1 MGKNRP
7 PRHLTRKSK
16 QAWMNQRSGHKNP
29 NIYQD
34 RKRVGEQLR
43 RKSKPL
49 WQINF
54 EKKMD
59 EVKTEREKREE
70 DITLKAKDF
79 RKRKEELQNKLK
91 KVAKIHFYTPNS
103 TIH

>member
-1 MGKNRP
+1 MGKNKP
-7 PRHLTRKSK
+7 PRHLTR
-16 QAWMNQRSGHKNP
+16 NQRSGYKNP
-29 NIYQD
+29 NFYQE
-34 RKRVGEQLR
+34 RKKAGEQLR